1 MHLVR
6 AYAAG
11 GEIGD
16 SIVSDGRDVQPSC
29 EGKISMATGFSV
41 NNGFGRPQSDRA
53 VRAAVV
59 AGFVALVVLA
69 VGIPL
74 LSKPKTVVAPEALP
88 TPTAIPEVDV
98 FMPLQRVA
106 VGAALT
112 PSLFRRERM
121 SVMTVNGLGGQ
132 VVRSEAEFG
141 GRFARSVILPGRPL
155 MADQLMDSPENIVL
169 RKIAPGYR
177 AVTIKVDDVTGI
189 EGWGMPGARVD
200 VLWYTDA
207 PSSLKGIGTG
217 REPMVTTIVR
227 NAQVLSVM
235 GRADTTGN
243 LSGVSD
249 VADRVGQGAAK
260 GVEQVVVPQQQQQNE
275 AGMAQIQ
282 VMSSFTV
289 TVAVSPADG
298 QRLFLASTTGRLS
311 LMLRGE
317 FETGSDAS
325 DRVAVYQKHLYE
337 GAGVVEG
344 LDVEGNV
351 RVRRDDGTYDEWS
364 IVDNKVRRWDR
375 GE

>member
-1 MHLVR
+1 
-6 AYAAG
+6 
-11 GEIGD
+11 
-16 SIVSDGRDVQPSC
+16 
-29 EGKISMATGFSV
+29 MATGFSV

-74 LSKPKTVVAPEALP
+74 LSKPKTVAAPAALP

-106 VGAALT
+106 VGTALT

-132 VVRSEAEFG
+132 IVRSEAEFS

-155 MADQLMDSPENIVL
+155 MADQMMDSPENMVL

-200 VLWYTDA
+200 ILWYTDA
-207 PSSLKGIGTG
+207 PVSLKGASAE
-217 REPMVTTIVR
+217 RQPMVTTIVR

-235 GRADTTGN
+235 GRTDTTSN
-243 LSGVSD
+243 VAGVAD
-249 VADRVGQGAAK
+249 VADRAGRAAVK
-260 GVEQVVVPQQQQQNE
+260 AMEQLVVPQPGGS
-275 AGMAQIQ
+275 AATSQIQ
-282 VMSSFTV
+282 VMTSFTV
-289 TVAVSPADG
+289 TVLVSPADG

-317 FETGSDAS
+317 FETGGDAS
-325 DRVAVYQKHLYE
+325 DRAPMYQKHLFE

-364 IVDNKVRRWDR
+364 IVDNKVRRWER